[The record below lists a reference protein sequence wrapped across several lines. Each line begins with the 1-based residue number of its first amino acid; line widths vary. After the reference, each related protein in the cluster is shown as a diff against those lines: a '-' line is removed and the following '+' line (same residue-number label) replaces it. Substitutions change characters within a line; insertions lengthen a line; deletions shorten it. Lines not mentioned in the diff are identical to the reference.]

1 MGLGRSE
8 RAREQSRIWPGC
20 AVTACLF
27 WKPSGRGDVLHA
39 CTSDRWVEDS
49 AQDATHQKKAYA
61 PGPCVA
67 QPVKCQSFLFRV
79 HGTAGAAAGLPRR
92 DTFDSAAPRRRPQH
106 VILDS
111 KPWSYTS
118 PLAVAIIATPTA
130 GGLLRRGDI
139 CAQVSRAPPA
149 SLSSRSLL
157 PRGLDLRTTAT
168 DPGRLF
174 GRGST
179 LAQARAAEVASA
191 GDGSNSTWP
200 ALSMWPVNTR

>member
-8 RAREQSRIWPGC
+8 TAREQSRIWPGC

-27 WKPSGRGDVLHA
+27 WKPTCRGDVLHA
-39 CTSDRWVEDS
+39 CTSDRCVEDS
-49 AQDATHQKKAYA
+49 AQDATHRRKHT
-61 PGPCVA
+61 PLGSCVA
-67 QPVKCQSFLFRV
+67 QPVKCQSFLF
-79 HGTAGAAAGLPRR
+79 HGTADAAACPPRR
-92 DTFDSAAPRRRPQH
+92 DTLDSGSPRRRPQH

-111 KPWSYTS
+111 KPLSCANGL
-118 PLAVAIIATPTA
+118 LAATIIATPTA

-139 CAQVSRAPPA
+139 RAQVSRATPA

-179 LAQARAAEVASA
+179 LAQARDAGVASA

-200 ALSMWPVNTR
+200 ALSMWPVDTT